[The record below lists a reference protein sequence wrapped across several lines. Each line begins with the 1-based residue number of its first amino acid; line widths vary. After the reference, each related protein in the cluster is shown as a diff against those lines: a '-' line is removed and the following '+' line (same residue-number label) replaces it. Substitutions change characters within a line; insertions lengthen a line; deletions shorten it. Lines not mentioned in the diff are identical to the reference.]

1 MAKLWVPFLLLALM
15 HLTSCASIDNCDQQ
29 PSSSALAN
37 LHPAVENKYPE
48 QPPQS
53 SPLRPSSD
61 FLKEAQDA
69 PSADFDETNLEW
81 KRWAAILPDGAVSIY
96 NSYSSRIDYICKV
109 GCHSGYY
116 DSTLSTPA
124 CAYTADGAGYTAEHF
139 DVLVNKDEFEILQ
152 WKNGYRGSVSPNS
165 IKTCVNEDAYVGKN
179 QYGLGEVKVSEKVF
193 YLPWGGSRYKYDDYQ
208 VLETMK
214 DVKREHLMEVKY
226 LTEGITPIEYPPEV
240 LNKAT
245 LANKECKP
253 IKNEMTLTKT
263 VATTRKWEINFSV
276 TVGVGITIETGIPFI
291 VNGNIDFKAAFTYRL
306 TKETTYTDTTTHT
319 LTLETRVPP
328 GHSCTVKMQGKKYG
342 LDIPY
347 TARLKRV
354 YRNGETKWTTVT
366 GTFKGVEISE
376 VEAEMERCELL
387 PDVKPC

>member
-1 MAKLWVPFLLLALM
+1 MAKLWVPFLLLASM

-29 PSSSALAN
+29 PSSSAPAN
-37 LHPAVENKYPE
+37 LHPASENKYPE
-48 QPPQS
+48 QPPQKTALS
-53 SPLRPSSD
+53 PSSD
-61 FLKEAQDA
+61 FWKEARDA

-81 KRWAAILPDGAVSIY
+81 ERWDGTIPDGAVSIY
-96 NSYSSRIDYICKV
+96 NSYSSRVDYICKV
-109 GCHSGYY
+109 SCHSGYY
-116 DSTLSTPA
+116 DSTLSTAA
-124 CAYTADGAGYTAEHF
+124 CAYTANGAGYTAEQF
-139 DVLVNKDEFEILQ
+139 DMLVNKDEFEILR
-152 WKNGYRGSVSPNS
+152 WKNGYGGSVTPNS
-165 IKTCVNEDAYVGKN
+165 IKTCVNEDTYVGKN
-179 QYGLGEVKVSEKVF
+179 EYGLGEVKVSEKVF
-193 YLPWGGSRYKYDDYQ
+193 YLPWGGSHYWYNDYQ

-226 LTEGITPIEYPPEV
+226 HTEGITPIEYPPEV

-245 LANKECKP
+245 LVNSECKP
-253 IKNEMTLTKT
+253 IKNEITLTKT
-263 VATTRKWEINFSV
+263 VATTRKWDINFSV

-291 VNGNIDFKAAFTYRL
+291 VTYRL

-366 GTFKGVEISE
+366 GTFKGLQISE